1 MARYRDA
8 LPQLAHRPFLTDTGL
23 ETTLI
28 FHDGYE
34 LPHFAAVTLLRE
46 QAGRERLDRY
56 FLEHA
61 QVAAQS
67 GVGFI
72 LESAT
77 WRASSDW
84 GHLLG
89 YTPDGL
95 AEANR
100 VAIDQLVN
108 LRSQLGEDV
117 ADVVVSGCI
126 GPRGDGYDGAARMD
140 ARQAHE
146 YHAVQVET
154 LTATD
159 ADMVNAMTITYVDE
173 AVGIVRAAQDG
184 AIPVAISFTVETDGA
199 LPDGTPL
206 GEAIDRVDDAT
217 GGSAAYFG
225 VNCAHPTH
233 FAHLLDPVAPW
244 TPRLRGLRANASR
257 RTHAEL
263 DESES
268 LDAGDALELATQYA
282 NLRDIFPSL
291 TILGGCCGTDVSHLR
306 AIADVLTRGRAHHTG

>member
-1 MARYRDA
+1 M
-8 LPQLAHRPFLTDTGL
+8 
-23 ETTLI
+23 
-28 FHDGYE
+28 
-34 LPHFAAVTLLRE
+34 
-46 QAGRERLDRY
+46 
-56 FLEHA
+56 
-61 QVAAQS
+61 

-84 GHLLG
+84 GNLLG
-89 YTPDGL
+89 YTPDAL

-100 VAIDQLVN
+100 VAIHQLVN
-108 LRSQLGEDV
+108 LRSQLGEDEG
-117 ADVVVSGCI
+117 DVVVSGCI
-126 GPRGDGYDGAARMD
+126 GPRGDGYDGTARMD
-140 ARQAHE
+140 AQQARD

-159 ADMVNAMTITYVDE
+159 ADMVNAMTITYADE
-173 AVGIVRAAQDG
+173 AVGIVRAAEE
-184 AIPVAISFTVETDGA
+184 AEIPVAISFTVETDGA

-206 GEAIDRVDDAT
+206 GEAIERVDDAT
-217 GGSAAYFG
+217 GGSAAYYG
-225 VNCAHPTH
+225 INCAHPTH
-233 FAHLLDPVAPW
+233 FAHVLDPAAPW

-263 DESES
+263 DGSES

-282 NLRDIFPSL
+282 NLRDTFPSL

-306 AIADVLTRGRAHHTG
+306 AIADVLTQGGRERP

>member
-1 MARYRDA
+1 
-8 LPQLAHRPFLTDTGL
+8 L

-34 LPHFAAVTLLRE
+34 LPYFAAVTLLRE
-46 QAGRERLDRY
+46 EAGRERLDSY

-61 QVAAQS
+61 LVAAQS
-67 GVGFI
+67 GFGFI

-89 YTPDGL
+89 YTREEL

-100 VAIDQLVN
+100 VAIGQLVS
-108 LRSQLGEDV
+108 LRSRLGKDEM
-117 ADVVVSGCI
+117 DVVVSGCI
-126 GPRGDGYDGAARMD
+126 GPRGDGYDGSARMD
-140 ARQAHE
+140 AQQAYD

-154 LTATD
+154 LSATD
-159 ADMVNAMTITYVDE
+159 ADMVNAMTITYADE
-173 AVGIVRAAQDG
+173 AVGIVRAAQV
-184 AIPVAISFTVETDGA
+184 AEVPVAISFTLETDGA

-206 GEAIDRVDDAT
+206 GEAIERVDDAT
-217 GGSAAYFG
+217 SGTAAYYG

-233 FAHLLDPVAPW
+233 FAHVLDPAAPW
-244 TPRLRGLRANASR
+244 TQRLRSLRANASR

-268 LDAGDALELATQYA
+268 LDAGDPLELAGQYA
-282 NLRDIFPSL
+282 HLLDMLPGL
-291 TILGGCCGTDVSHLR
+291 TVLGGCCGTDVSHLR
-306 AIADVLTRGRAHHTG
+306 AIADVLTAGKPRRAG